1 MFYFVMQT
9 LVKHRVICISY
20 KFPTQPTLL
29 KKWLVEIKLSNFR
42 PPKAQTCSYH
52 HPEKMAAFGYPS
64 AKISVKVG
72 NAPTVSPVVDRATH
86 RQAPTAKEPLQKN

>member
-1 MFYFVMQT
+1 MQT

-29 KKWLVEIKLSNFR
+29 KNVLVENKAFKLQAA
-42 PPKAQTCSYH
+42 KAQTCSYH

-64 AKISVKVG
+64 AKIYVKVG